1 MLENL
6 HIDMNPSQ
14 NIYPIFLLPY
24 YKDIKL

>member
-6 HIDMNPSQ
+6 HIDLDPSQ
-14 NIYPIFLLPY
+14 NISPILLLPY